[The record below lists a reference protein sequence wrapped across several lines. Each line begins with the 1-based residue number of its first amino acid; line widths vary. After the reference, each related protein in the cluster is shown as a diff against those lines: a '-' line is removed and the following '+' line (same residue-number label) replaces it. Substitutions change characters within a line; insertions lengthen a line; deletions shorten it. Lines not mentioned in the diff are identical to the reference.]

1 MNKRF
6 LALLAALI
14 LCLGLVACGSDE
26 KNEAE
31 KSATKEWSTRKTG
44 QRVWRSA
51 AIVQRLVRRSGSSL
65 R

>member
-31 KSATKEWSTRKTG
+31 KSTKETEVTARK
-44 QRVWRSA
+44 Q
-51 AIVQRLVRRSGSSL
+51 
-65 R
+65 